1 MPYIYL
7 QRLHY
12 PEKNR
17 IDPDDIWKI
26 QPIQTEGGIGSLIT
40 FKNQD
45 SLQFAETPKEIERLE
60 RRMRYVWP
68 NLERII
74 TAIIGGIIGGLLTWS
89 FSLLSKKF
97 N

>member
-17 IDPDDIWKI
+17 VDLDDIWKI
-26 QPIQTEGGIGSLIT
+26 QSIETENGVGSIVT

-45 SLQFAETPKEIERLE
+45 SLQFAESPKEIERLE
-60 RRMRYVWP
+60 YRMRYVWP

-74 TAIIGGIIGGLLTWS
+74 MAVIGGVIGGLLTWS
-89 FSLLSKKF
+89 FTLLPKK
-97 N
+97 